1 MLMRTTV
8 ALALIT
14 GTTLAMTPASLA
26 RADEGIDLPIR
37 RITLYRSGVGYFEHA
52 GTVRGDAT
60 IRLRFETDD
69 INDILKSMTLIDRG
83 GGKIGTVSYG
93 SKEPLE
99 RRLASFGVDI
109 TKANSIGELFQ
120 QLRGARLR
128 LTTSDGVIEGTIL
141 ALENRQVVENAGDN
155 GAVLTQLHVN
165 LVTDRGIRSV
175 SIARINSFELLDESL
190 AEELNLALGALA
202 EQRAERLKTVD
213 LQFLANGNAGDRGV
227 VVSYVHEMPV
237 WKTSY
242 RLVLPESD
250 APDSKPRIQGW
261 AIVENTTDADWSD
274 VRLSLASGRPVS
286 FTMDLYEPIFMQR
299 PSVPVPVLANVV
311 SRVYDAGR
319 MLAKSVAPGAP
330 AAESASRDRRANRE
344 DVMQYGLAFDATAS
358 GGWDDQG
365 VGSDALGQTDASAEQ
380 VGGQFMYTVDSPV
393 TLERQRSA
401 MLPILSADIQG
412 RRVSIYNA
420 GDNAANPMRGIQ
432 ITNDSDLHLMP
443 GPIAVYDAGT
453 YAGDAQIPHTSRN
466 QTRLMGY
473 AVDLDVQAQT
483 KPEWDSN
490 LVRLRIV
497 DGLIDQ
503 QIKQRRSIEYLF
515 ENKDDRAVRTLLVEH
530 ARMPGWDLVSPAKPA
545 EELENMYRFELPL
558 PAGGENSMKVI
569 EEIVSSQQLAITS
582 YDLETIMA
590 YSRQGKASQAVV
602 DAISK
607 AARMQSDI
615 NTLERRIT
623 DLDRERDEI
632 GRDQSR
638 VRENLS
644 RIDRNSD
651 LYERYMTKLTQ
662 QEDELEQILTQRDEA
677 SGELDRARQALN
689 DYLRNLDVE

>member
-1 MLMRTTV
+1 M
-8 ALALIT
+8 
-14 GTTLAMTPASLA
+14 
-26 RADEGIDLPIR
+26 
-37 RITLYRSGVGYFEHA
+37 
-52 GTVRGDAT
+52 
-60 IRLRFETDD
+60 
-69 INDILKSMTLIDRG
+69 
-83 GGKIGTVSYG
+83 
-93 SKEPLE
+93 
-99 RRLASFGVDI
+99 
-109 TKANSIGELFQ
+109 
-120 QLRGARLR
+120 
-128 LTTSDGVIEGTIL
+128 
-141 ALENRQVVENAGDN
+141 
-155 GAVLTQLHVN
+155 
-165 LVTDRGIRSV
+165 
-175 SIARINSFELLDESL
+175 
-190 AEELNLALGALA
+190 
-202 EQRAERLKTVD
+202 
-213 LQFLANGNAGDRGV
+213 
-227 VVSYVHEMPV
+227 
-237 WKTSY
+237 
-242 RLVLPESD
+242 
-250 APDSKPRIQGW
+250 
-261 AIVENTTDADWSD
+261 
-274 VRLSLASGRPVS
+274 
-286 FTMDLYEPIFMQR
+286 
-299 PSVPVPVLANVV
+299 
-311 SRVYDAGR
+311 
-319 MLAKSVAPGAP
+319 
-330 AAESASRDRRANRE
+330 
-344 DVMQYGLAFDATAS
+344 
-358 GGWDDQG
+358 
-365 VGSDALGQTDASAEQ
+365 
-380 VGGQFMYTVDSPV
+380 

-530 ARMPGWDLVSPAKPA
+530 ARMPGWDLVSPAKPT

-615 NTLERRIT
+615 NALERRIT